1 MKGAFKM
8 TVQTKTL
15 NNNIEMPEL
24 GYGVFRVEQGQELV
38 EAVKTAIKKGYRSI
52 DTAAI
57 YGNEES
63 VGQGVNQAIEEGLV
77 TREELFITSKVWNDG
92 LSYDETI
99 QAYETSLS
107 KLGLDYLDLYLIH
120 WPGDNKYQEPWKAL
134 ETLYKEKRV
143 RAIGVSNF
151 QVNHLEDLRKNFEIT
166 PVINQIEFHPR
177 LTQEEVRTYCKEHNI
192 QVEAWSP
199 LMAGELLDNETIAGI
214 AEKYNK
220 SVAQVIL
227 RWDLQHNV
235 ITIPK
240 SMNEKRIEA
249 NIDLFDFE
257 LTSEEMK
264 QLDALNDNARSG
276 PHPDEF
282 DFKM

>member
-1 MKGAFKM
+1 MS
-8 TVQTKTL
+8 VQTKTL

-24 GYGVFRVEQGQELV
+24 GYGVFRVEEGQELV
-38 EAVKTAIKKGYRSI
+38 DAVKTAIKKGYRSI

-63 VGQGVNQAIEEGLV
+63 VGRGVNQAIEEGLV
-77 TREELFITSKVWNDG
+77 TRDELFITSKVWNDG

-107 KLGLDYLDLYLIH
+107 KLGLEYLDLYLIH

-134 ETLYKEKRV
+134 EALYKENRV
-143 RAIGVSNF
+143 RSIGVSNF

-177 LTQEEVRTYCKEHNI
+177 LTQLEVRTYCEEHNI

-199 LMAGELLDNETIAGI
+199 LMAGELLNNETISAI
-214 AEKYNK
+214 A
-220 SVAQVIL
+220 
-227 RWDLQHNV
+227 
-235 ITIPK
+235 
-240 SMNEKRIEA
+240 
-249 NIDLFDFE
+249 
-257 LTSEEMK
+257 
-264 QLDALNDNARSG
+264 
-276 PHPDEF
+276 
-282 DFKM
+282 

>member
-1 MKGAFKM
+1 M

-63 VGQGVNQAIEEGLV
+63 VGQGVNEAIKEGLV
-77 TREELFITSKVWNDG
+77 TREDLFITSKVWNDG
-92 LSYDETI
+92 LTYDETI
-99 QAYETSLS
+99 EAYETSLS

>member
-1 MKGAFKM
+1 M
-8 TVQTKTL
+8 TVQMKTL
-15 NNNIEMPEL
+15 NNKIEMPEL

-77 TREELFITSKVWNDG
+77 TRDDLFITSKVWNDG

-264 QLDALNDNARSG
+264 QLDGLNDNARSG

>member
-1 MKGAFKM
+1 MS
-8 TVQTKTL
+8 VQTKTL

-24 GYGVFRVEQGQELV
+24 GYGVFRVEEGQELV

-63 VGQGVNQAIEEGLV
+63 VGRGVNQAIEEGLV
-77 TREELFITSKVWNDG
+77 TRDELFITSKVWNDG

-99 QAYETSLS
+99 QAYDTSLS
-107 KLGLDYLDLYLIH
+107 KLGLEYLDLYLIH

-134 ETLYKEKRV
+134 EALYKEKRV
-143 RAIGVSNF
+143 RSIGVSNF
-151 QVNHLEDLRKNFEIT
+151 QVNHLEDLRKNFEVT

-177 LTQEEVRTYCKEHNI
+177 LTQLEVRTYCEEHNI

-199 LMAGELLDNETIAGI
+199 LMAGELLNNETISGI

>member
-1 MKGAFKM
+1 M

>member
-1 MKGAFKM
+1 M
-8 TVQTKTL
+8 TFQTKTL

-24 GYGVFRVEQGQELV
+24 GYGVFRVDEGPELV
-38 EAVKTAIKKGYRSI
+38 GAVKTAIKKGYRSI

-63 VGQGVNQAIEEGLV
+63 VGQGVKEAIEEGLV
-77 TREELFITSKVWNDG
+77 TRDELFITSKVWNAG

-107 KLGLDYLDLYLIH
+107 KLGLEYLDLYLIH

-143 RAIGVSNF
+143 RSIGVSNF
-151 QVNHLEDLRKNFEIT
+151 HVKHLEDLRNNFEVT

-177 LTQEEVRTYCKEHNI
+177 LTQEEVRTYCEQHNI

-199 LMAGELLDNETIAGI
+199 LMAGELLDNETISSI
-214 AEKYNK
+214 AEKHNK

-276 PHPDEF
+276 PNPDEF

>member
-1 MKGAFKM
+1 M

-77 TREELFITSKVWNDG
+77 TRDDLFITSKVWNDG

-264 QLDALNDNARSG
+264 QLDGLNDNARSG

>member
-1 MKGAFKM
+1 M
-8 TVQTKTL
+8 TFQTKTL

-24 GYGVFRVEQGQELV
+24 GYGVFRVDEGPELV
-38 EAVKTAIKKGYRSI
+38 GAVKTAIKKGYRSI

-63 VGQGVNQAIEEGLV
+63 VGQGVKEAIEEGLV
-77 TREELFITSKVWNDG
+77 TRDELFITSKVWNAG

-107 KLGLDYLDLYLIH
+107 KLGLEYLDLYLIH

-143 RAIGVSNF
+143 RSIGVSNF
-151 QVNHLEDLRKNFEIT
+151 HVKHLEDLRNNFEVT

-177 LTQEEVRTYCKEHNI
+177 LTQEEVRTYCEQHNI

-199 LMAGELLDNETIAGI
+199 LMAGDLLDNETISSI
-214 AEKYNK
+214 AEKHNK

-276 PHPDEF
+276 PNPDEF

>member
-1 MKGAFKM
+1 M

-63 VGQGVNQAIEEGLV
+63 VGQGVNQAMEEGLV
-77 TREELFITSKVWNDG
+77 TRDELFITSKVWNDG

-177 LTQEEVRTYCKEHNI
+177 LTQEEVRMYCKEHNI

-249 NIDLFDFE
+249 NINLFDFE

>member
-1 MKGAFKM
+1 MKGAFNM

-63 VGQGVNQAIEEGLV
+63 VGQGVNEAIKEGLV
-77 TREELFITSKVWNDG
+77 TREDLFITSKVWNDG
-92 LSYDETI
+92 LTYDETI
-99 QAYETSLS
+99 EAYETSLS

>member
-1 MKGAFKM
+1 M
-8 TVQTKTL
+8 TVQMKTL

-264 QLDALNDNARSG
+264 QLDGLNDNARSG

>member
-1 MKGAFKM
+1 M
-8 TVQTKTL
+8 TVQMKTL

>member
-1 MKGAFKM
+1 M

-24 GYGVFRVEQGQELV
+24 GYGVFRVEEGQELV

-63 VGQGVNQAIEEGLV
+63 VGRGVNQAIEEGLV
-77 TREELFITSKVWNDG
+77 TRDELFITSKVWNDG

-107 KLGLDYLDLYLIH
+107 KLGLEYLDLYLIH

-143 RAIGVSNF
+143 RSIGVSNF
-151 QVNHLEDLRKNFEIT
+151 HVNHLEDLRKNFEIT

-177 LTQEEVRTYCKEHNI
+177 LTQLEVRTYCEEHNI

-199 LMAGELLDNETIAGI
+199 LMAGELLNNETISGI

>member
-1 MKGAFKM
+1 M

-63 VGQGVNQAIEEGLV
+63 VGQGVNEAIKEGLV

-99 QAYETSLS
+99 EAYETSLS
-107 KLGLDYLDLYLIH
+107 KLGLEYLDLYLIH

-143 RAIGVSNF
+143 RSIGVSNF

-177 LTQEEVRTYCKEHNI
+177 LTQEEVRTYCEEHNI

-199 LMAGELLDNETIAGI
+199 LMAGELLNNETIAGI
-214 AEKYNK
+214 AEKHNK

>member
-1 MKGAFKM
+1 M
-8 TVQTKTL
+8 TFQTKTL
-15 NNNIEMPEL
+15 NNTIEMPEL
-24 GYGVFRVEQGQELV
+24 GYGVFRVDEGPELV

-63 VGQGVNQAIEEGLV
+63 VGQGVKEAIEEGLV
-77 TREELFITSKVWNDG
+77 TRDELFITSKVWNAG

-143 RAIGVSNF
+143 RSIGVSNF
-151 QVNHLEDLRKNFEIT
+151 HVNHLEDLRNNFEVT

-177 LTQEEVRTYCKEHNI
+177 LTQEEVRTYCEQHNI

-199 LMAGELLDNETIAGI
+199 LMAGELLNNETISGI
-214 AEKYNK
+214 ADKYNK

-249 NIDLFDFE
+249 NINLFDFE

-264 QLDALNDNARSG
+264 QIDALNDNARSG
-276 PHPDEF
+276 PNPDEF
-282 DFKM
+282 DF

>member
-1 MKGAFKM
+1 M
-8 TVQTKTL
+8 TFQTKTL
-15 NNNIEMPEL
+15 NNTIEMPEL
-24 GYGVFRVEQGQELV
+24 GYGVFRVDEGPELV
-38 EAVKTAIKKGYRSI
+38 GAVKTAIKKGYRSI

-63 VGQGVNQAIEEGLV
+63 VGQGVKEAIEEGLV
-77 TREELFITSKVWNDG
+77 TRDELFITSKVWNAG

-107 KLGLDYLDLYLIH
+107 KLGLEYLDLYLIH

-143 RAIGVSNF
+143 RSIGVSNF
-151 QVNHLEDLRKNFEIT
+151 HVKHLEDLRNNFEVT
-166 PVINQIEFHPR
+166 PVVNQIEFHPR
-177 LTQEEVRTYCKEHNI
+177 LTQEEVRTYCEQHNI

-199 LMAGELLDNETIAGI
+199 LMAGELLDNETISSI
-214 AEKYNK
+214 AEKHNK

-264 QLDALNDNARSG
+264 QLDALNNNARSG
-276 PHPDEF
+276 PNPDEF

>member
-1 MKGAFKM
+1 M

-63 VGQGVNQAIEEGLV
+63 VGQGVNEAIKEGLV

-92 LSYDETI
+92 LTYDETI
-99 QAYETSLS
+99 EAYETSLS

-151 QVNHLEDLRKNFEIT
+151 QVNHLEDLCKNFEIT

-177 LTQEEVRTYCKEHNI
+177 LTQEEVRTYCEEHNI

-240 SMNEKRIEA
+240 SMNDKRIEA

>member
-1 MKGAFKM
+1 M
-8 TVQTKTL
+8 TVETKTL
-15 NNNIEMPEL
+15 NNNIEMPAL
-24 GYGVFRVEQGQELV
+24 GYGVFRVDEGPELV

-63 VGQGVNQAIEEGLV
+63 VGRGVKEAIDEGLV
-77 TREELFITSKVWNDG
+77 TRDELFITSKVWNAG

-107 KLGLDYLDLYLIH
+107 KLGLEYLDLYLIH

-151 QVNHLEDLRKNFEIT
+151 QVNHLEDLRENFEIT

-177 LTQEEVRTYCKEHNI
+177 LTQEEVRTYCKHHNI

-199 LMAGELLDNETIAGI
+199 LMAGELLGNETIAGI
-214 AEKYNK
+214 AEKHNK

-227 RWDLQHNV
+227 RYDVQHNV

-249 NIDLFDFE
+249 NIEIFDFE

-264 QLDALNDNARSG
+264 QLDLLNDNARSG